1 MPHDM
6 NQLTPS
12 QLLGGYANGIFP
24 MAAAADDPRLM
35 WFDPPRRGVLPV
47 GGVHAARSLVR
58 DLRRGG
64 WSADKAPDF
73 DAVVGHCA
81 NRPDTWINAPLRSL
95 YAQLHA
101 LGHAEALA
109 VHRNGQLAGGIFG
122 VTLAGA
128 FFGESMF
135 STQRSGSRMALLWL
149 SDHLARCGFTLF
161 DTQYLTPHLASMGGT
176 EIPRSAYRARLAAA
190 LRVRADFHAAA
201 LPAADELAAG
211 LRQPS
216 GGSAA
221 GSGSPSP
228 SPSPPVPSVGGAP
241 SPSGPA
247 PSPPSGTA
255 VSGS

>member
-161 DTQYLTPHLASMGGT
+161 DTQFLTPHLARMGGL
-176 EIPRSAYRARLAAA
+176 EVARERYHLLLADA
-190 LRVRADFHAAA
+190 LGRRADLRAHP
-201 LPAADELAAG
+201 LPSADQLWQEITHT
-211 LRQPS
+211 S
-216 GGSAA
+216 
-221 GSGSPSP
+221 
-228 SPSPPVPSVGGAP
+228 
-241 SPSGPA
+241 
-247 PSPPSGTA
+247 
-255 VSGS
+255 